1 MAVSR
6 RSIRI
11 PASLLQRMDD
21 QIKRDGYKPN
31 RRSKW
36 IREAVYY
43 LLKKDP
49 GLVSAGAGDE
59 LDGRMDEQFLL
70 SGDSD
75 FQNTLVDMVQTL
87 RELTPD
93 FPDPKALLVRTAI
106 RRRLANPEE
115 VSLSLKASSSDV
127 SA

>member
-1 MAVSR
+1 
-6 RSIRI
+6 
-11 PASLLQRMDD
+11 
-21 QIKRDGYKPN
+21 
-31 RRSKW
+31 
-36 IREAVYY
+36 
-43 LLKKDP
+43 
-49 GLVSAGAGDE
+49 
-59 LDGRMDEQFLL
+59 MDEQFLL